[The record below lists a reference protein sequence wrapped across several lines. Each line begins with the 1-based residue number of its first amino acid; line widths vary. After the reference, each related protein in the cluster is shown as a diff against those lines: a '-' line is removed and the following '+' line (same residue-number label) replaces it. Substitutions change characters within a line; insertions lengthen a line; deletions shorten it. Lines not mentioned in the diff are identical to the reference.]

1 MLSVLWQNMEDVKIL
16 NIHNNIIA
24 LKPAN
29 VKRFRRKGGEN
40 MQNLDVRNMISDS
53 SLKYWEI
60 AEKLGITDSTFSRKL
75 RKEFSEKEKN
85 KIIEIINEIS
95 LEKSIGNNQSK
106 TKR

>member
-1 MLSVLWQNMEDVKIL
+1 M
-16 NIHNNIIA
+16 
-24 LKPAN
+24 
-29 VKRFRRKGGEN
+29 R
-40 MQNLDVRNMISDS
+40 NLDVRNMISDS

-85 KIIEIINEIS
+85 KIIEIINELS
-95 LEKSIGNNQSK
+95 LEKSIGNNQNE